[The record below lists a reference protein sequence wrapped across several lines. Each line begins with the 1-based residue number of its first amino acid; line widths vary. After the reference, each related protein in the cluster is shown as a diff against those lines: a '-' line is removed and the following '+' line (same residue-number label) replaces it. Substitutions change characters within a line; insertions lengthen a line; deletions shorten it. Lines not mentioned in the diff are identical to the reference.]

1 MKTLKFFLSILLSLT
16 AFTCI
21 ARADGK
27 ANHPG
32 EIIVSIDK
40 EHYGYDIELS
50 NSLDLKFN
58 KQGQFI
64 SYDD

>member
-1 MKTLKFFLSILLSLT
+1 MKALKFFLSIFLSLT

-27 ANHPG
+27 AIHPG